1 MGKFLCHTSGSSSID
16 ERCLLLTEFLKSN
29 KELTKQAI
37 TKAGFKI
44 LDTLSA
50 EHTISLQ
57 SLLRMPTNKMRN
69 LRIFLNKLDVNILPS
84 ERKVREVKAP
94 MISHINEDAVES
106 GYIGLKKSKLNEDVT
121 QCAYLRVKDLKVF
134 IEKIINRDISG
145 FSNARELG
153 DKWWILFSGD
163 KGGSYMKY
171 HLEIVNSFKAGSVDN
186 VHIYCMFEAT
196 DSVENMQ
203 KVWLPYQEQI
213 LRMYQEEYT
222 ICGKKV
228 QVSLGG
234 DYHFLD
240 DNMGHQGSSASYPS
254 CTGKVLLSHLQNH
267 GNRPHIPLDCP
278 VEK

>member
-1 MGKFLCHTSGSSSID
+1 
-16 ERCLLLTEFLKSN
+16 
-29 KELTKQAI
+29 
-37 TKAGFKI
+37 
-44 LDTLSA
+44 
-50 EHTISLQ
+50 
-57 SLLRMPTNKMRN
+57 MRN

-94 MISHINEDAVES
+94 MISHVNEDAVES

-121 QCAYLRVKDLKVF
+121 QYAYLRVKDLKVF
-134 IEKIINRDISG
+134 IEEIIKRDISG

-171 HLEIVNSFKAGSVDN
+171 HREIVNSFKAGSVDN

-222 ICGKKV
+222 ICGKKCKC
-228 QVSLGG
+228 SLEVIITFWMTTWVTK
-234 DYHFLD
+234 D
-240 DNMGHQGSSASYPS
+240 
-254 CTGKVLLSHLQNH
+254 HL
-267 GNRPHIPLDCP
+267 PHTHHAPAKYCCP
-278 VEK
+278 TFKIMETDRIHL